1 MSHARPLADRL
12 KQRHLRNFVLERPE
26 IAITLRLM
34 SEEAQEESHS
44 NKADG
49 AIVPSASANA
59 SRASLWRAR
68 KLFDLAVT
76 ASGAAPGSVA
86 RAIGLD
92 LRAIENMRE
101 LPTVGAIARIASA
114 LGLDLAAAVE
124 VVGAGPDAG
133 HLVDAA
139 NGALMQRALLEADLD
154 DDAIRL
160 ERLANGL
167 ADDPDRPQHFGLAV
181 LLGAR
186 AAAAR
191 GHVAEAMQR
200 LRFSQ
205 QLQALS
211 ASLPCV
217 PFLAE
222 CMQVEALLGSPWDP
236 LRADWIQRAVELGRV
251 DWQGVR
257 AAQDLGDA
265 PSAYAGA
272 MAARS
277 ASCAHVRS
285 LFLALARGSGRTS
298 EAFDALRA
306 SIEGP
311 GDSTAVDAW
320 AHSVAWRASLAGI
333 AALRAIE
340 TTRLGARG
348 ERIAIE
354 LLVQAQFALDETIA
368 TRGAG
373 QVMALLRRR
382 ARLALHEW
390 CDRARRGELS
400 NALLD
405 ELDVQE
411 VRTIFVRFP
420 GARRGALAE
429 IDLHDFRAKAV

>member
-1 MSHARPLADRL
+1 MRHAQPLADRL
-12 KQRHLRNFVLERPE
+12 KQRHLRRIVLERAENPF
-26 IAITLRLM
+26 TLRVM
-34 SEEAQEESHS
+34 SEDAREESHF
-44 NKADG
+44 NQAYG
-49 AIVPSASANA
+49 AIAPCAPATA

-124 VVGAGPDAG
+124 VVGTGTDADRPI
-133 HLVDAA
+133 DAA
-139 NGALMQRALLEADLD
+139 NGALMLHALLEADLD

-160 ERLANGL
+160 ERLANDL

-191 GHVAEAMQR
+191 GQVAEAMQR

-205 QLQALS
+205 HFPGYSL
-211 ASLPCV
+211 SLPCV

-236 LRADWIQRAVELGRV
+236 LRADWIQRSVELGSV
-251 DWQGVR
+251 DWEGTR
-257 AAQDLGDA
+257 TACGAGDA
-265 PSAYAGA
+265 SPAHASA

-277 ASCAHVRS
+277 AACAHVRS
-285 LFLALARGSGRTS
+285 LFLALARDSGRTA

-311 GDSTAVDAW
+311 GESPAGGAW
-320 AHSVAWRASLAGI
+320 AHSAAWRASLAGI

-340 TTRLGARG
+340 TTRLSARG
-348 ERIAIE
+348 ERTAIE
-354 LLVQAQFALDETIA
+354 LLVQSQFALDETIA
-368 TRGAG
+368 TRSAG

-390 CDRARRGELS
+390 CDRARRGELP

-429 IDLHDFRAKAV
+429 IDLHDLRARAV